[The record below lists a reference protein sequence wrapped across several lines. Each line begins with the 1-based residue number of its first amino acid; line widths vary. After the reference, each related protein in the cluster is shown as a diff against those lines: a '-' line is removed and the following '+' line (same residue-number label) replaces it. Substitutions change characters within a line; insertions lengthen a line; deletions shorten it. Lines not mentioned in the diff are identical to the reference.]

1 MIVASIDI
9 GTNTVLL
16 LITKLEKGKLFPI
29 LNEYRI
35 PRLGEGL
42 EPGGEITQD
51 KIDHLFQV
59 LEEYRNI
66 IKSYNCEDVIL
77 TGTYA
82 LRSASNSSFIKDK
95 IKTQFGFQ
103 LDIVDGNTEAQ
114 IAYLGAIS
122 NISKIKGNLVVIDI
136 GGGSTE
142 LIFGDSEKVN
152 FKKSFSIGSVNGTE
166 KYLVNSPPSKSKIT
180 TFQNKLHLIFSEL
193 QTIISFSEAVA
204 IAGTPTTVAC
214 MCFGLKEFSE
224 AKVENS
230 LLHINELEKL
240 ICNISKSTSEEI
252 LEKYGNVVNGREDI
266 ILAGAII
273 LLTLMKIFHL
283 DSIKV
288 SSRGIRYG
296 AVLNKF
302 SDLKDLG

>member
-1 MIVASIDI
+1 MIIASIDI

-16 LITKLEKGKLFPI
+16 LITRLENGKLYPL

-35 PRLGEGL
+35 PRLGKGL
-42 EPGGEITQD
+42 QPGNEISQD
-51 KIDHLFQV
+51 RIDLLFEI
-59 LEEYRNI
+59 LEEYKRI
-66 IKSYNCEDVIL
+66 IESHNCDDVIL

-95 IKTQFGFQ
+95 IKSQFGYN
-103 LDIVDGNTEAQ
+103 LDIVDGSTEAQ
-114 IAYLGAIS
+114 IAFLGATS
-122 NISKIKGNLVVIDI
+122 NITKVEGSLVVIDI

-142 LIFGDSEKVN
+142 LIFGKSNEVN
-152 FKKSFSIGSVNGTE
+152 YKRSFSIGSVNGTE
-166 KYLVNSPPSKSKIT
+166 NFLLKSPPDNQLISQ
-180 TFQNKLHLIFSEL
+180 FQNELSQIFSEMN
-193 QTIISFSEAVA
+193 QNFEFTEAVA

-230 LLHINELEKL
+230 LLHIDEIEKL
-240 ICNISKSTSEEI
+240 ISVISKLTSGEI
-252 LEKYGNVVNGREDI
+252 LKMYGNIVKGREDI

-273 LLTLMKIFHL
+273 LLNLMKKFQLTLIR
-283 DSIKV
+283 V

-296 AVLNKF
+296 AVLYKY
-302 SDLKDLG
+302 LKLK